1 MKSLISI
8 ILVAAMLMFVAGCGD
23 DGGSANTGTVSA
35 DWLLSDAPADAK
47 PVAETLKSAK
57 EGDAVTLIGRIGG
70 RMKPIS
76 SDSGI
81 FVIMDTAIPSCADMA
96 SDHCPTPWD
105 YCCEKAETIT
115 NNAATIQLAD
125 AGGTAAF
132 DSLKPLDKVTIVGT
146 VAPRP
151 SESALVVKA
160 TGVYV
165 HKAAN

>member
-1 MKSLISI
+1 MKILISTT
-8 ILVAAMLMFVAGCGD
+8 LVAAMLVLTTGCGD
-23 DGGSANTGTVSA
+23 GGSSNTAPVSA
-35 DWLLSDAPADAK
+35 AWLLNDAPADPK
-47 PVAETLKSAK
+47 PVANAVKSAK
-57 EGDAVTLIGRIGG
+57 EGDAVTLVGRIGG

-76 SDSGI
+76 LESGI
-81 FVIMDTAIPSCADMA
+81 FVIMDTKVPSCADMA

-105 YCCEKAETIT
+105 YCCEKPESIAS
-115 NNAATIQLAD
+115 NAATIQLAD

-146 VAPRP
+146 VAPRQ

-165 HKAAN
+165 HPESN